1 MWTYYRNFQ
10 VSFVVAKMDM
20 PIKKDADYRMSRSL
34 GGKYNTVS
42 FRQLCLK
49 FKWTA
54 KIIQFI

>member
-1 MWTYYRNFQ
+1 M
-10 VSFVVAKMDM
+10 VAKMDM
-20 PIKKDADYRMSRSL
+20 PIKKDTDYRMSRSF
-34 GGKYNTVS
+34 GEKYNTVS